1 MEAGLRTWDTTS
13 VDAPLRLAHWA
24 GAWAEALAPMQ
35 VGSPVADV
43 FGGQLQRLALGEL
56 ALVRAD
62 AAPLHANRAALP
74 AGRARQAPLLLL
86 AQAAQPWTLRHGG
99 HLMHLR
105 PGDVALVDSAQAFEL
120 HFPQGCGLVGI
131 VLPRSLASRWLA
143 EPAACSGRVAWRE
156 QGWGRTLSA
165 LCLQL
170 ADDLLLAHA
179 YPAGHLPGQLGA
191 LLAATYGEPPAVPAE
206 PAGDLVART
215 EALMRRRLDEAGL
228 TSGALAQ
235 ALEVSL
241 RTLHRAHAGAGT
253 PVAAVLR
260 RLRMERAAELLGSA
274 ALGRL
279 PIAEIGLRCG
289 YADASHFAR
298 EFRRAW
304 GVSPAAWRQRK
315 AAPALR
321 LVA

>member
-1 MEAGLRTWDTTS
+1 M
-13 VDAPLRLAHWA
+13 
-24 GAWAEALAPMQ
+24 
-35 VGSPVADV
+35 
-43 FGGQLQRLALGEL
+43 
-56 ALVRAD
+56 
-62 AAPLHANRAALP
+62 
-74 AGRARQAPLLLL
+74 
-86 AQAAQPWTLRHGG
+86 
-99 HLMHLR
+99 
-105 PGDVALVDSAQAFEL
+105 
-120 HFPQGCGLVGI
+120 
-131 VLPRSLASRWLA
+131 
-143 EPAACSGRVAWRE
+143 
-156 QGWGRTLSA
+156 
-165 LCLQL
+165 
-170 ADDLLLAHA
+170 
-179 YPAGHLPGQLGA
+179 
-191 LLAATYGEPPAVPAE
+191 PAE

-215 EALMRRRLDEAGL
+215 EALMRRRLDEPGL
-228 TSGALAQ
+228 TATALAQ
-235 ALEVSL
+235 ALQVSL